1 MKEKKCMG
9 VEKLSDNPFLNL
21 YHIDARTVSGK
32 PFDYYFA
39 SRNKENEI
47 KIKTRETGAEG
58 IVIYPIWKQNPEK
71 IVMIKQ
77 YRYPLDAYVYELP
90 AGLIDPE
97 ENKEITAVREMKE
110 ETGLDFEVYTGG
122 NESFR
127 NPFFMGPGFTD
138 ESDAAVFGYA
148 SGVVSQKDREDTE
161 SLEVILVDKAEA
173 KRILSEERVCIRAA
187 FLLMQFLQMEKEH
200 PFAFLDN

>member
-1 MKEKKCMG
+1 MKERKCMG

-47 KIKTRETGAEG
+47 KIKTKEKRAEG
-58 IVIYPIWKQNPEK
+58 IVIYPVWKEDPEK

-90 AGLIDPE
+90 AGLIDPG
-97 ENKEITAVREMKE
+97 ENKEMTAVREMKE
-110 ETGLDFEVYTGG
+110 ETGLDFEVYMGG
-122 NESFR
+122 NEAFR

-148 SGVVSQKDREDTE
+148 SGTVSPKDREDTE

-173 KRILSEERVCIRAA
+173 KRILKEERVCIRAA